1 MTDANIARQNR
12 AKPAQLQLQPR
23 VQPQPQPRAKPQ
35 TQTRPQ
41 TPAQTRAQTQ
51 PLAQTQTQPQSQPHS
66 HPPEATVTRVAMF
79 DLDGTLVDSP
89 RAIVE
94 AFAVAFEA
102 MDVGPRD
109 PGDVRATI
117 GLPLEQA
124 FGKLLGVP
132 QDDPR
137 VAEGVARYQEAFRT
151 VILPRARSLVFPGVA
166 EGLDELRRR
175 GIVLTVATSK
185 FHASADALLTAAG
198 LRDHITVLIGADDV
212 TYPKPHPE
220 PGLLILERLDARP
233 EHAVMVG
240 DTTHDLRMAEAAG
253 IASVAVTYGV
263 HARAELAA
271 ARPTYVAETFP
282 EVVDRIVAALPDSGS
297 LVEDMLNDRT
307 HHIEFNGHLTNHV
320 KHAVVALAGLGV
332 APERIKAYHDNY
344 VTLTPYGCPVE
355 PARAPHQTVDDDNWL
370 ELLGKRQD
378 FAAHCAFFDRREREL
393 GMPEMLRR
401 YLPRLL
407 PGWAGALQHATI
419 HLGWALDVGNRWM
432 TIEGIAYLA
441 FAHVDCHPERAV
453 PSDAHG
459 AERPKDSL
467 LRLARHWDE
476 NRPQLGAWVES
487 VVEDTTA
494 GIHPELLRSGLQSRI
509 ARMLGEGHPWIYDT
523 PGWVNNQDTDASWEE
538 LAYVVTLLYLAE
550 PGDFLLLHLMTALH
564 AMRHIADALPAGQ
577 RPEAVKSYWTG
588 ILGVLFSRG
597 HFARP
602 GKLTALDGL
611 FDTAVDDVT
620 DPRWTREWEWLV
632 ARAAE
637 EEEEHNPKLVYVM
650 REMWHRTGG
659 RSIYRVA
666 AGQFTATPELP
677 ATFEQPPVD

>member
-1 MTDANIARQNR
+1 M
-12 AKPAQLQLQPR
+12 
-23 VQPQPQPRAKPQ
+23 
-35 TQTRPQ
+35 
-41 TPAQTRAQTQ
+41 
-51 PLAQTQTQPQSQPHS
+51 
-66 HPPEATVTRVAMF
+66 TRVAMF

-102 MDVGPRD
+102 MGADPRD
-109 PGDVRATI
+109 PADVRATI

-137 VAEGVARYQEAFRT
+137 VAEGVAQYQEAFRT

-175 GIVLTVATSK
+175 GVVLTVATSK
-185 FHASADALLTAAG
+185 FHTSADALLTAAG

-220 PGLLILERLDARP
+220 SGLLILERLDARP

-263 HARAELAA
+263 HQLAELEA

-282 EVVDRIVAALPDSGS
+282 EVVAHIIGTLPDSGPAGAT

-320 KHAVVALAGLGV
+320 KHAVVALAGLGI

-355 PARAPHQTVDDDNWL
+355 PARAPQQTVDDDNWL
-370 ELLGKRQD
+370 QLLGKRED
-378 FAAHCAFFDRREREL
+378 FAAYCEFFDRREQEL
-393 GMPEMLRR
+393 GMAEMLRR
-401 YLPRLL
+401 HLPRLL
-407 PGWAGALQHATI
+407 SGWVGALQHATI
-419 HLGWALDVGNRWM
+419 HLGWALDAGNRRM
-432 TIEGIAYLA
+432 AIEGIAYLA
-441 FAHVDCHPERAV
+441 FAHVDCHPERTVVSEAY
-453 PSDAHG
+453 G
-459 AERPKDSL
+459 AELPKDSL
-467 LRLARHWDE
+467 LRLAHYWEE
-476 NRPQLGAWVES
+476 NRQELGAWVQNL
-487 VVEDTTA
+487 VDDTTA
-494 GIHPELLRSGLQSRI
+494 DIHPELLRSGLQHRI
-509 ARMLGEGHPWIYDT
+509 ARMLGEGHPRIYET
-523 PGWVNNQDTDASWEE
+523 PGWVNDRDTDASWDQ
-538 LAYVVTLLYLAE
+538 LGYLVTLLYLAE

-564 AMRHIADALPAGQ
+564 AMRHIADALPAEQ
-577 RPEAVKSYWTG
+577 RPEAVKCYWTG

-620 DPRWTREWEWLV
+620 DPRWAREWSWLI

-659 RSIYRVA
+659 RSVYRVA

>member
-1 MTDANIARQNR
+1 M
-12 AKPAQLQLQPR
+12 
-23 VQPQPQPRAKPQ
+23 
-35 TQTRPQ
+35 
-41 TPAQTRAQTQ
+41 
-51 PLAQTQTQPQSQPHS
+51 
-66 HPPEATVTRVAMF
+66 TRVAMF

-102 MDVGPRD
+102 MGADPRD
-109 PGDVRATI
+109 PADVRATI

-137 VAEGVARYQEAFRT
+137 VAEGVAQYQQAFRT

-175 GIVLTVATSK
+175 GVVLTVATSK

-198 LRDHITVLIGADDV
+198 LRDHFTVLIGADDV

-220 PGLLILERLDARP
+220 SGLLILERLDARP

-263 HARAELAA
+263 HQRAELEA
-271 ARPTYVAETFP
+271 ARPTHVAETFP
-282 EVVDRIVAALPDSGS
+282 EVVDRILATLPGTSPDTATHVGS

-320 KHAVVALAGLGV
+320 KHAVVALAGLGI

-355 PARAPHQTVDDDNWL
+355 PARAPQQTIDDDNWL
-370 ELLGKRQD
+370 QLLGKRQD
-378 FAAHCAFFDRREREL
+378 FAAYCEFFDHREQEL
-393 GMPEMLRR
+393 GMAEMLRR

-407 PGWAGALQHATI
+407 SGWVGALQHATI
-419 HLGWALDVGNRWM
+419 HLGWALDAGNRWM
-432 TIEGIAYLA
+432 AIEGIAYLA
-441 FAHVDCHPERAV
+441 FAHVDCHPERATV
-453 PSDAHG
+453 SKAYDA
-459 AERPKDSL
+459 ELPKDSL
-467 LRLARHWDE
+467 LRIARYWE
-476 NRPQLGAWVES
+476 ANRQELGAWVQNLID
-487 VVEDTTA
+487 DTTA
-494 GIHPELLRSGLQSRI
+494 DIHPELLRSGLQHRI
-509 ARMLGEGHPWIYDT
+509 ARTLGEGHPRIYET
-523 PGWVNNQDTDASWEE
+523 PAWVNDQDTDASWDQ
-538 LAYVVTLLYLAE
+538 LGYLVTLLYLAE

-564 AMRHIADALPAGQ
+564 AMRHIADALPAEQ
-577 RPEAVKSYWTG
+577 RPEAVKCYWTG

-597 HFARP
+597 HFAGP
-602 GKLTALDGL
+602 GKLTALDSL
-611 FDTAVDDVT
+611 FGVDTAVDDVT
-620 DPRWTREWEWLV
+620 DPRWAREWEWLI

-659 RSIYRVA
+659 RSVYRVA

-677 ATFEQPPVD
+677 ATFEQPPVE

>member
-1 MTDANIARQNR
+1 VKP
-12 AKPAQLQLQPR
+12 AKPLTPTPTPIRSRTAVRSLSPF
-23 VQPQPQPRAKPQ
+23 PA
-35 TQTRPQ
+35 RPEEA
-41 TPAQTRAQTQ
+41 PA
-51 PLAQTQTQPQSQPHS
+51 
-66 HPPEATVTRVAMF
+66 VTRVAMF

-94 AFAVAFEA
+94 AFTVAFEA
-102 MDVGPRD
+102 MGTDPRD
-109 PGDVRATI
+109 PADIRATI

-175 GIVLTVATSK
+175 GVVLTVATSK

-198 LRDHITVLIGADDV
+198 LRDHFTVLIGADDV

-220 PGLLILERLDARP
+220 SGLLILERLDARP

-253 IASVAVTYGV
+253 IPSVAVTYGV
-263 HARAELAA
+263 HTRAELEA

-282 EVVDRIVAALPDSGS
+282 EVVERIVAALPADGPAGHLAAEAGPARES
-297 LVEDMLNDRT
+297 LFQDPSVEGMLNDRS

-332 APERIKAYHDNY
+332 APERIRAYHDNY

-355 PARAPHQTVDDDNWL
+355 PARAPQRTVDDDNWL
-370 ELLGKRQD
+370 QLLGKRQD
-378 FAAHCAFFDRREREL
+378 FAAHCEFFDRREREL

-407 PGWAGALQHATI
+407 SGWVGALQHATI
-419 HLGWALDVGNRWM
+419 HLGWALDAGNRQM
-432 TIEGIAYLA
+432 AIEGIAYLA
-441 FAHVDCHPERAV
+441 FAHVDCHPERATT
-453 PSDAHG
+453 SDAYD

-467 LRLARHWDE
+467 LRIARYWED
-476 NRPQLGAWVES
+476 NQRQLGAWVQDL
-487 VVEDTTA
+487 VDDTSA
-494 GIHPELLRSGLQSRI
+494 DIHPELLRSGLQHRI
-509 ARMLGEGHPWIYDT
+509 ARLLGEGHPRIYET
-523 PGWVNNQDTDASWEE
+523 PAWVTDQDTDASWDQ
-538 LAYVVTLLYLAE
+538 LAHLVTLLYLAE

-564 AMRHIADALPAGQ
+564 AMRHIADALPAEQ
-577 RPEAVKSYWTG
+577 RPEAVKCYWTG

-602 GKLTALDGL
+602 GKLTALDNL

-620 DPRWTREWEWLV
+620 DPRWAREWEWLV

-650 REMWHRTGG
+650 RSMWHRTGG
-659 RSIYRVA
+659 RSLYRVA

>member
-1 MTDANIARQNR
+1 M
-12 AKPAQLQLQPR
+12 
-23 VQPQPQPRAKPQ
+23 
-35 TQTRPQ
+35 
-41 TPAQTRAQTQ
+41 
-51 PLAQTQTQPQSQPHS
+51 
-66 HPPEATVTRVAMF
+66 TRVAMF

-94 AFAVAFEA
+94 AFGVAFEA
-102 MDVGPRD
+102 MGADPRD
-109 PGDVRATI
+109 PADVRATI

-137 VAEGVARYQEAFRT
+137 VAEGVAQYQKAFRT
-151 VILPRARSLVFPGVA
+151 VILPRAKSLVFPGVA

-175 GIVLTVATSK
+175 GVVLTVATSK

-220 PGLLILERLDARP
+220 SGLLILERLDARP

-263 HARAELAA
+263 HQRAELDA

-282 EVVDRIVAALPDSGS
+282 EVVAHIIGTLPDSGPS
-297 LVEDMLNDRT
+297 GDTLVEDMLNDRT

-320 KHAVVALAGLGV
+320 KHAVVALAGLGI

-355 PARAPHQTVDDDNWL
+355 PARAPQQTVDDDNWL
-370 ELLGKRQD
+370 QLLGKRQD
-378 FAAHCAFFDRREREL
+378 FAAHCEFFDRREQEL
-393 GMPEMLRR
+393 GMTEMLRR

-407 PGWAGALQHATI
+407 SGWVGALQHATI
-419 HLGWALDVGNRWM
+419 HLGWALDAGNRRM
-432 TIEGIAYLA
+432 AIEGIAYLA

-453 PSDAHG
+453 VSEAYG
-459 AERPKDSL
+459 AELPKDSL
-467 LRLARHWDE
+467 LRIARYWED
-476 NRPQLGAWVES
+476 NRQELGAWVQHL
-487 VVEDTTA
+487 VDDTTA
-494 GIHPELLRSGLQSRI
+494 DIHPELLRSGLQHRI
-509 ARMLGEGHPWIYDT
+509 ARTLGEGHPRIYET
-523 PGWVNNQDTDASWEE
+523 PAWVNDQDTDASWDQ
-538 LAYVVTLLYLAE
+538 LGYLVTLLYLAE

-564 AMRHIADALPAGQ
+564 AMRHIADTLPVEQ
-577 RPEAVKSYWTG
+577 RPEAVKCYWTG

-602 GKLTALDGL
+602 GKLTALDDL

-620 DPRWTREWEWLV
+620 DPRWAREWNWLI

-659 RSIYRVA
+659 RSVYRVA

>member
-1 MTDANIARQNR
+1 M
-12 AKPAQLQLQPR
+12 
-23 VQPQPQPRAKPQ
+23 
-35 TQTRPQ
+35 
-41 TPAQTRAQTQ
+41 
-51 PLAQTQTQPQSQPHS
+51 
-66 HPPEATVTRVAMF
+66 TRVAMF

-94 AFAVAFEA
+94 AFGVAFAA
-102 MDVGPRD
+102 MGADPRD
-109 PGDVRATI
+109 PADIRATI

-124 FGKLLGVP
+124 FAKLLGVP

-137 VAEGVARYQEAFRT
+137 VAEGVAQYQEAFRT

-166 EGLDELRRR
+166 EGLDELRRS
-175 GIVLTVATSK
+175 GFELTVATSK

-198 LRDHITVLIGADDV
+198 LRDHFTVLIGADDV

-253 IASVAVTYGV
+253 IPSVAVTYGV
-263 HARAELAA
+263 HQRAELEA

-282 EVVDRIVAALPDSGS
+282 EVVAHIVGTLPRNTWVKDALVEAA

-320 KHAVVALAGLGV
+320 KHAVVALAGLGI

-355 PARAPHQTVDDDNWL
+355 PARAPQLTIDDDNWVQ
-370 ELLGKRQD
+370 LLGKRQD
-378 FAAHCAFFDRREREL
+378 FAAHCEFFDRREREL

-407 PGWAGALQHATI
+407 SGWVGALQHATI
-419 HLGWALDVGNRWM
+419 HLGWALDAGNRWM
-432 TIEGIAYLA
+432 AIEGIAYLA

-453 PSDAHG
+453 TTEAYG
-459 AERPKDSL
+459 VERPKDSL
-467 LRLARHWDE
+467 LRIARYWED
-476 NRPQLGAWVES
+476 NRQELGAWVQNL
-487 VVEDTTA
+487 VDDTTSD
-494 GIHPELLRSGLQSRI
+494 IHPELLRSGLQHRI
-509 ARMLGEGHPWIYDT
+509 ARMLGEGHPKIYET
-523 PGWVNNQDTDASWEE
+523 PAWVTDQDTDASWDQ
-538 LAYVVTLLYLAE
+538 LAYLVTLLYLAE

-564 AMRHIADALPAGQ
+564 AMRHIADALPEEQ
-577 RPEAVKSYWTG
+577 RPEAVKCYWTG

-597 HFARP
+597 HFSLP
-602 GKLTALDGL
+602 GKLTALDSL
-611 FDTAVDDVT
+611 FDTAVDDVD
-620 DPRWTREWEWLV
+620 DPRWNREWEWLI

-650 REMWHRTGG
+650 RAMWRNTGG

>member
-1 MTDANIARQNR
+1 M
-12 AKPAQLQLQPR
+12 
-23 VQPQPQPRAKPQ
+23 
-35 TQTRPQ
+35 
-41 TPAQTRAQTQ
+41 
-51 PLAQTQTQPQSQPHS
+51 
-66 HPPEATVTRVAMF
+66 TRVAMF

-94 AFAVAFEA
+94 AFGVAFETMGA
-102 MDVGPRD
+102 DPRD
-109 PGDVRATI
+109 PADIRATI

-124 FGKLLGVP
+124 FAKLLGMP

-151 VILPRARSLVFPGVA
+151 VILPRARSLVFPGVP
-166 EGLDELRRR
+166 EGLDALRRA
-175 GIVLTVATSK
+175 GVVLTVATSK
-185 FHASADALLTAAG
+185 FHTSADALLAAAG
-198 LRDHITVLIGADDV
+198 LRDLFTVLIGADDV

-220 PGLLILERLDARP
+220 SGLRILEQLDARP

-263 HARAELAA
+263 HQRPELES

-282 EVVDRIVAALPDSGS
+282 EVVAHIIGTLPYSSPAENSSDSHSSAGNT

-320 KHAVVALAGLGV
+320 KHAVVALAGLGI

-355 PARAPHQTVDDDNWL
+355 PARAPQQTVDDDNWL
-370 ELLGKRQD
+370 QLIGKRQD
-378 FAAHCAFFDRREREL
+378 FAALCEFFDRREREL

-407 PGWAGALQHATI
+407 SGWVGALQHATI
-419 HLGWALDVGNRWM
+419 HLGWALDAGNRWM
-432 TIEGIAYLA
+432 AIEGIAYLA
-441 FAHVDCHPERAV
+441 FAHVDCHPERTV
-453 PSDAHG
+453 VTDAYG
-459 AERPKDSL
+459 PERPKDSL
-467 LRLARHWDE
+467 LRIARFWDD
-476 NRPQLGAWVES
+476 NRPQLAAWVQNL
-487 VVEDTTA
+487 VDDTTA
-494 GIHPELLRSGLQSRI
+494 DTHPELLRSGLQHRI
-509 ARMLGEGHPWIYDT
+509 DRMLGEGHPRIYET
-523 PGWVNNQDTDASWEE
+523 PTWVNDQDTDASWDQ
-538 LAYVVTLLYLAE
+538 LGYLVTLLYLAE

-564 AMRHIADALPAGQ
+564 AMRHIADALPEEQ
-577 RPEAVKSYWTG
+577 RPEAVKCYWTG

-597 HFARP
+597 HFSLP
-602 GKLTALDGL
+602 GKLTALDSL
-611 FDTAVDDVT
+611 FDTAMDDVS
-620 DPRWTREWEWLV
+620 DPRWAREWDWLV

-650 REMWHRTGG
+650 RAMWHRTGG

>member
-1 MTDANIARQNR
+1 MN
-12 AKPAQLQLQPR
+12 PA
-23 VQPQPQPRAKPQ
+23 QPQPQPQ
-35 TQTRPQ
+35 TEPH
-41 TPAQTRAQTQ
+41 TPSFSPSLSPSLSLSPCQ
-51 PLAQTQTQPQSQPHS
+51 
-66 HPPEATVTRVAMF
+66 EATAVTRVAMF

-102 MDVGPRD
+102 MGAGPRD
-109 PGDVRATI
+109 PADVRATI

-175 GIVLTVATSK
+175 GVVLTVATSK

-198 LRDHITVLIGADDV
+198 LRDLFTVLIGADDV
-212 TYPKPHPE
+212 THPKPHPE
-220 PGLLILERLDARP
+220 PGLLILERLGARP

-263 HARAELAA
+263 HSRAELEA
-271 ARPTYVAETFP
+271 ARPTFVAETFP
-282 EVVDRIVAALPDSGS
+282 EVVARIVAVLPDSGP
-297 LVEDMLNDRT
+297 VADMLNDRT
-307 HHIEFNGHLTNHV
+307 YHIEFNGHLTNHV

-332 APERIKAYHDNY
+332 DPERIKAYHDNY

-355 PARAPHQTVDDDNWL
+355 PARAPQQTIDDDNWL
-370 ELLGKRQD
+370 QLLGKRQD
-378 FAAHCAFFDRREREL
+378 FAAHCEFFDRREREL
-393 GMPEMLRR
+393 EMPEMLRR
-401 YLPRLL
+401 YLPPLL
-407 PGWAGALQHATI
+407 SGWVGALQHATI
-419 HLGWALDVGNRWM
+419 HLGWALDSGNRWM
-432 TIEGIAYLA
+432 AIEGIAYLA
-441 FAHVDCHPERAV
+441 FAHVDCHPERAAV
-453 PSDAHG
+453 SDAYG

-467 LRLARHWDE
+467 LRIARYWED
-476 NRPQLGAWVES
+476 NQQQLGSWVENL
-487 VVEDTTA
+487 VDDTTA
-494 GIHPELLRSGLQSRI
+494 DIHPELLRSGLQYRI
-509 ARMLGEGHPWIYDT
+509 ARTLGEGHPRIYET
-523 PGWVNNQDTDASWEE
+523 PAWVNDQDTDGSWDE
-538 LAYVVTLLYLAE
+538 LAYLVTLLYLAE

-564 AMRHIADALPAGQ
+564 AMRHIADALPAEQ
-577 RPEAVKSYWTG
+577 RPEAVKCYWTG

-602 GKLTALDGL
+602 GKLTALDTL
-611 FDTAVDDVT
+611 FAPDTAVDDVT
-620 DPRWTREWEWLV
+620 DPRWAREWEWLV
-632 ARAAE
+632 ARAVE

-650 REMWHRTGG
+650 RAMWHSTGG

>member
-1 MTDANIARQNR
+1 
-12 AKPAQLQLQPR
+12 
-23 VQPQPQPRAKPQ
+23 
-35 TQTRPQ
+35 
-41 TPAQTRAQTQ
+41 
-51 PLAQTQTQPQSQPHS
+51 
-66 HPPEATVTRVAMF
+66 MF

-94 AFAVAFEA
+94 AFTVAFEA
-102 MDVGPRD
+102 MGADPRD
-109 PGDVRATI
+109 PADIRATI

-124 FGKLLGVP
+124 FGKLLGAG

-166 EGLDELRRR
+166 EGLTELRRR
-175 GIVLTVATSK
+175 GVVVTVATSK

-212 TYPKPHPE
+212 THPKPHPE
-220 PGLLILERLDARP
+220 PGLRILERLEARP

-263 HARAELAA
+263 HERAELEAA
-271 ARPTYVAETFP
+271 GPAYVAETFP
-282 EVVDRIVAALPDSGS
+282 EVVAHIVGTLRDGS
-297 LVEDMLNDRT
+297 RSDGSRSDGSESDGSESDGEPGGDGTVERLLDDRT
-307 HHIEFNGHLTNHV
+307 YHIEFNGHLTNHV

-332 APERIKAYHDNY
+332 EPRRIKEYHDNY

-355 PARAPHQTVDDDNWL
+355 PARAPQQTVDDDNWL
-370 ELLGKRQD
+370 ELLGQRRD
-378 FAAHCAFFDRREREL
+378 FAAYCAFFDRREQEL

-407 PGWAGALQHATI
+407 PGWVGALQHATI
-419 HLGWALDVGNRWM
+419 HLGWALDTGNRWM
-432 TIEGIAYLA
+432 AIEGIAYLA
-441 FAHVDCHPERAV
+441 FAYVDCHPERGV
-453 PSDAHG
+453 PSEAYG
-459 AERPKDSL
+459 VERPKDSL
-467 LRLARHWDE
+467 LRISRFWEE
-476 NRPQLGAWVES
+476 NQPRLGAWVENL
-487 VVEDTTA
+487 VGDTTA
-494 GIHPELLRSGLQSRI
+494 DIHPELLRSGLQYRI
-509 ARMLGEGHPWIYDT
+509 ARMLGEGHPQIYETPAWVGDQDPDT
-523 PGWVNNQDTDASWEE
+523 SWDD
-538 LAYVVTLLYLAE
+538 LAYLVTLLYLAE

-564 AMRHIADALPAGQ
+564 AMRHIADALPAEQ
-577 RPEAVKSYWTG
+577 RPEAVRCYWTG

-602 GKLTALDGL
+602 GKLKALDGL
-611 FDTAVDDVT
+611 FDTAMDDVT
-620 DPRWTREWEWLV
+620 DPRWAREWDWLV
-632 ARAAE
+632 ARAVE
-637 EEEEHNPKLVYVM
+637 EEEEHNPKLVHVM
-650 REMWHRTGG
+650 RELWHRTGG

-677 ATFEQPPVD
+677 ATFEQPPAA

>member
-1 MTDANIARQNR
+1 M
-12 AKPAQLQLQPR
+12 KPPRTPNQP
-23 VQPQPQPRAKPQ
+23 KTHSQ
-35 TQTRPQ
+35 TQTHVQ
-41 TPAQTRAQTQ
+41 AHV
-51 PLAQTQTQPQSQPHS
+51 LAQ
-66 HPPEATVTRVAMF
+66 EAAAVTRVAMF

-102 MDVGPRD
+102 MGAAPRD
-109 PGDVRATI
+109 PADVRATI

-132 QDDPR
+132 QDDPQ
-137 VAEGVARYQEAFRT
+137 VTEGVARYQEAFRT

-166 EGLDELRRR
+166 EGLDELRR
-175 GIVLTVATSK
+175 GGVVLTVATSK

-198 LRDHITVLIGADDV
+198 LRDLITVLIGADDV
-212 TYPKPHPE
+212 THPKPHPE

-263 HARAELAA
+263 HSRAELEA
-271 ARPTYVAETFP
+271 ARPTFVAETFP
-282 EVVDRIVAALPDSGS
+282 DVVDRILATLPDSGPAGNT

-307 HHIEFNGHLTNHV
+307 YHIEFNGHLTNHV

-344 VTLTPYGCPVE
+344 VKLTPYGCPVE
-355 PARAPHQTVDDDNWL
+355 PARAPQQTIEDDNWL
-370 ELLGKRQD
+370 QLIGKRQD
-378 FAAHCAFFDRREREL
+378 FAAHCEFFDRREREL

-407 PGWAGALQHATI
+407 SGWVGALQHATI
-419 HLGWALDVGNRWM
+419 HLGWALDSGNRWM
-432 TIEGIAYLA
+432 AIEGIAYLA
-441 FAHVDCHPERAV
+441 FAHVDCHPERAAV
-453 PSDAHG
+453 HDAYG

-467 LRLARHWDE
+467 LRIARYWED
-476 NRPQLGAWVES
+476 NRQQLGAWVQN
-487 VVEDTTA
+487 VVDDTTA
-494 GIHPELLRSGLQSRI
+494 DIHPELLRSGLQSRI
-509 ARMLGEGHPWIYDT
+509 ARTLGEGHPRIYET
-523 PGWVNNQDTDASWEE
+523 PAWVTDQDTDASWDQ
-538 LAYVVTLLYLAE
+538 LAYLVTLLYLAE

-564 AMRHIADALPAGQ
+564 AMRHIADALPAEQ
-577 RPEAVKSYWTG
+577 RSEAVKCYWTG

-602 GKLTALDGL
+602 GKLTALDSL
-611 FDTAVDDVT
+611 FDTDMAVDDVT
-620 DPRWTREWEWLV
+620 DPRWAREWDWLV
-632 ARAAE
+632 ARAVE

-650 REMWHRTGG
+650 RAMWHRTGG

>member
-1 MTDANIARQNR
+1 M
-12 AKPAQLQLQPR
+12 
-23 VQPQPQPRAKPQ
+23 
-35 TQTRPQ
+35 
-41 TPAQTRAQTQ
+41 
-51 PLAQTQTQPQSQPHS
+51 
-66 HPPEATVTRVAMF
+66 TRVAMF

-102 MDVGPRD
+102 MGADPRD
-109 PGDVRATI
+109 PADVRATI

-137 VAEGVARYQEAFRT
+137 VAEGVAQYQQAFRT

-175 GIVLTVATSK
+175 GVVLTVATSK
-185 FHASADALLTAAG
+185 FHTSADALLTAAG
-198 LRDHITVLIGADDV
+198 LRDHFTVLIGADDV

-220 PGLLILERLDARP
+220 SGLRILEQLDARP

-263 HARAELAA
+263 HQRAELES

-282 EVVDRIVAALPDSGS
+282 EVVAHIIGTLPDSTLAGNT

-320 KHAVVALAGLGV
+320 KHAVVALAGLGID
-332 APERIKAYHDNY
+332 PERIKAYHDNY

-355 PARAPHQTVDDDNWL
+355 PARAPQQTIDDDNWL
-370 ELLGKRQD
+370 QLLGKRQD
-378 FAAHCAFFDRREREL
+378 FAAYCEFFDRREQEL
-393 GMPEMLRR
+393 GLAEMLRR
-401 YLPRLL
+401 YLPPLL
-407 PGWAGALQHATI
+407 SGWVGALQHATI
-419 HLGWALDVGNRWM
+419 HLGWALDAGNRWM
-432 TIEGIAYLA
+432 AIEGIAYLA
-441 FAHVDCHPERAV
+441 FAHVDCHPERATV
-453 PSDAHG
+453 SEAYG
-459 AERPKDSL
+459 AELPKDSL
-467 LRLARHWDE
+467 LRIAHYWE
-476 NRPQLGAWVES
+476 ANRQELGAWVQNL
-487 VVEDTTA
+487 VDDTTA
-494 GIHPELLRSGLQSRI
+494 DIHPELLRSGLQHRI
-509 ARMLGEGHPWIYDT
+509 ARILGEGHPRVYET
-523 PGWVNNQDTDASWEE
+523 PVWVNDQDTEASWDQ
-538 LAYVVTLLYLAE
+538 LGYLVTLLYLAE

-564 AMRHIADALPAGQ
+564 AMRHIADALPAEQ
-577 RPEAVKSYWTG
+577 RPEAVKCYWTG

-597 HFARP
+597 HFASP
-602 GKLTALDGL
+602 GKLTALDSL
-611 FDTAVDDVT
+611 FGVDTAVDDVT
-620 DPRWTREWEWLV
+620 DPRWAREWEWLV

-650 REMWHRTGG
+650 REMWHRSGG
-659 RSIYRVA
+659 RSVYRVA

-677 ATFEQPPVD
+677 STFEQPPVD